1 MKKLD
6 EMDKKIRLQS
16 QSLSFKIALLLLS
29 YECCVAFMEKHAPN
43 SISMYILLAVVV
55 FESIYEQILKH
66 RMVQDD
72 EEYKEPNKAFLT
84 IIAIVVV
91 VAVLLSV
98 GAMFMFR

>member
-1 MKKLD
+1 MT
-6 EMDKKIRLQS
+6 EFGRVITQN
-16 QSLSFKIALLLLS
+16 
-29 YECCVAFMEKHAPN
+29 EH
-43 SISMYILLAVVV
+43 ILLAVVV

>member
-1 MKKLD
+1 
-6 EMDKKIRLQS
+6 
-16 QSLSFKIALLLLS
+16 
-29 YECCVAFMEKHAPN
+29 MEKHAPN

-98 GAMFMFR
+98 GANVHVQIRRW

>member
-1 MKKLD
+1 
-6 EMDKKIRLQS
+6 
-16 QSLSFKIALLLLS
+16 
-29 YECCVAFMEKHAPN
+29 MEKHSPN
-43 SISMYILLAVVV
+43 SVSMYILLAVVV
-55 FESIYEQILKH
+55 FESIYEQVLKH

-98 GAMFMFR
+98 GAILMFR

>member
-1 MKKLD
+1 
-6 EMDKKIRLQS
+6 
-16 QSLSFKIALLLLS
+16 
-29 YECCVAFMEKHAPN
+29 MEKHAPN